1 MAENDGSVN
10 GMKKANL
17 APDPIVQFKRWYE
30 EALAARLE
38 KPDAMTL
45 ATASTE
51 GHPSARIVLLKTV
64 DEAGFVFFTNYKSRK
79 ARELAENPWASLVF
93 LWDPLGRQVRIEGP
107 VEKTTLEE
115 SDDYHHNR
123 PRGSQLGALVSRQS
137 EVITNREALDQRLDK
152 LTIRFEGKEIPRPDF
167 WGGYRLRPT
176 TIEFW
181 QHRDNRL
188 HDRLRYCRQETG
200 PWVIERLAP

>member
-1 MAENDGSVN
+1 MAENDGPAN
-10 GMKKANL
+10 GIKKADL

-30 EALAARLE
+30 EALGSGLE
-38 KPDAMTL
+38 NPDAMTL
-45 ATASTE
+45 ATASAD
-51 GHPSARIVLLKTV
+51 GRPSARIVLLKTV
-64 DEAGFVFFTNYKSRK
+64 DEGGFVFFTNYKSRK

-107 VEKTTLEE
+107 VEKTTAAE
-115 SDDYHHNR
+115 SDDYHHSR

-137 EVITNREALDQRLDK
+137 EVITNRNALDARLEK
-152 LTIRFEGKEIPRPDF
+152 LTGRYEAKEIPRPDF

-188 HDRLRYCRQETG
+188 HDRLRYGRRETG
-200 PWVIERLAP
+200 EWVLERLAP

>member
-10 GMKKANL
+10 GMKKADL
-17 APDPIVQFKRWYE
+17 APDPIAQFKRWYE
-30 EALAARLE
+30 EALGSGLE

-45 ATASTE
+45 ATASAD
-51 GHPSARIVLLKTV
+51 GRPSARIVLLKTV
-64 DEAGFVFFTNYKSRK
+64 DEGGFVFFTNYESRK
-79 ARELAENPWASLVF
+79 AKELAENPWASLVF
-93 LWDPLGRQVRIEGP
+93 LWDPLGRQVRVEGP
-107 VEKTTLEE
+107 VEKTTPAE
-115 SDDYHHNR
+115 SDDYHHSR

-137 EVITNREALDQRLDK
+137 EVITNRETLDQRLDK
-152 LTIRFEGKEIPRPDF
+152 LTIRYEGKEIPRPGF

-188 HDRLRYCRQETG
+188 HDRLRYCRRETG
-200 PWVIERLAP
+200 DWVIERLAP